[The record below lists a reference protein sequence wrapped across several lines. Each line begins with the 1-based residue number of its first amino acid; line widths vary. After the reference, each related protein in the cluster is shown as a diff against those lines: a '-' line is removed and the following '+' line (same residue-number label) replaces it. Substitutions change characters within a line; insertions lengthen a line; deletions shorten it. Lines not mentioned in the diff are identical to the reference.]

1 MKPQTQQPEPLRP
14 PVVVPGAFTDPVP
27 MPEIEEEDNYENKL
41 HQPAGPQIEDRLEM
55 PLRKEAEPAPEPTP
69 APQPERPTHM
79 NAAQIE
85 AQTREPLSMAKRE
98 LARCEGEVSK
108 SRAEYQAKKAALEE
122 AQKTIA
128 AFHTGQQQALDRY
141 QKACET
147 ESHVKQRISELE
159 SVATQAHVSRTGA
172 AVTK

>member
-128 AFHTGQQQALDRY
+128 ANSRRSIGTRRLAKLNRTSSSASVNWRASPRRRTYRALAR
-141 QKACET
+141 
-147 ESHVKQRISELE
+147 R
-159 SVATQAHVSRTGA
+159 
-172 AVTK
+172 

>member
-69 APQPERPTHM
+69 APQPERPT
-79 NAAQIE
+79 
-85 AQTREPLSMAKRE
+85 RRGAKDHRGISYRPTAG
-98 LARCEGEVSK
+98 ARSVPEGL
-108 SRAEYQAKKAALEE
+108 RN
-122 AQKTIA
+122 
-128 AFHTGQQQALDRY
+128 
-141 QKACET
+141 
-147 ESHVKQRISELE
+147 
-159 SVATQAHVSRTGA
+159 
-172 AVTK
+172 